1 MDMDHIRTTQPQPQ
15 TMMMEMPLK
24 PVISVV
30 SIPQEAEVIDFHN
43 DLSRNLVFISFH
55 NGNNYLWQIYANFV
69 RMKRILHII
78 SIICL
83 CLSIGALN
91 SHAQTRPSI
100 DTDIHAIRNTAI
112 PSFRYHY
119 DDYLQYSPAILT
131 VGLKACGYES
141 RSGWGRMLFSDAVSA
156 GTMAILVNGLKY
168 TVARPRPDGSAN
180 NSFPSGHTAT
190 SFLTATMLYKEY
202 GWRSPWFS
210 IGGYTVATIS
220 GVSRILNNK
229 HYMSDIAAGA
239 VIGIGSVYL
248 GYFLSDL
255 IFKDRFISEEYLPT
269 VLSYDGK
276 SKHYVA
282 EILFGRR
289 FIIGAEGRK
298 QMGELP
304 VRGGLAGLQTDIPFL
319 PGAGISAR
327 MSASSMIY
335 ESGHTGVLYSA
346 LAGPYWNLPF
356 ARILEFQ
363 VKAMAGYGW
372 MDKEWSLAIPG
383 GKGGVNL
390 SAGVGLSLI
399 IDNNFKLKT
408 AADFESISLSPKA
421 PWVNSAVVSW
431 GASWFW

>member
-1 MDMDHIRTTQPQPQ
+1 
-15 TMMMEMPLK
+15 
-24 PVISVV
+24 
-30 SIPQEAEVIDFHN
+30 
-43 DLSRNLVFISFH
+43 
-55 NGNNYLWQIYANFV
+55 
-69 RMKRILHII
+69 
-78 SIICL
+78 
-83 CLSIGALN
+83 
-91 SHAQTRPSI
+91 
-100 DTDIHAIRNTAI
+100 
-112 PSFRYHY
+112 
-119 DDYLQYSPAILT
+119 
-131 VGLKACGYES
+131 
-141 RSGWGRMLFSDAVSA
+141 
-156 GTMAILVNGLKY
+156 
-168 TVARPRPDGSAN
+168 
-180 NSFPSGHTAT
+180 
-190 SFLTATMLYKEY
+190 MLYKEY

-239 VIGIGSVYL
+239 VIGIGSVHL

-372 MDKEWSLAIPG
+372 MDKQWSLATAG

-399 IDNNFKLKT
+399 IDNNFKLKA